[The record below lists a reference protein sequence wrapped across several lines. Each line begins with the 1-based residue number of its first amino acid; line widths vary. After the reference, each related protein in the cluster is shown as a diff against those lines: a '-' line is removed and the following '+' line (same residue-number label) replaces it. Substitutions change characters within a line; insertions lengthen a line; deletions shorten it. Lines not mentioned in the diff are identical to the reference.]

1 MNSDLDIN
9 ESEHSDGYGLADII
23 EEIISNM
30 PGFIT
35 GYLSAQPRR
44 RRRDGS
50 RHVQTSVSINGSSTE
65 IQMAAYLSPEGI
77 DSHHVQFVCFP
88 RPPAPILIISHL
100 PAKIIDHEIFETLQT
115 SSISSCCIC
124 LDDFR
129 LGDEISAL
137 SCEHS
142 FHPECI
148 KSWLRLTNSCPICR
162 EGRAIS
168 HR

>member
-9 ESEHSDGYGLADII
+9 ESEHSDGYGLAEII
-23 EEIISNM
+23 EDIISNM

-35 GYLSAQPRR
+35 GYLSTQPRR
-44 RRRDGS
+44 RRRHGS

-65 IQMAAYLSPEGI
+65 IQMTTYLSPEGI

-100 PAKIIDHEIFETLQT
+100 PAKIIDDEMFEILQT
-115 SSISSCCIC
+115 SSSSSCCIC

-129 LGDEISAL
+129 LGDEISTL
-137 SCEHS
+137 SCEHT